1 MISEKTN
8 HLGASLDS
16 SAQRQ
21 QITMHDLDLT
31 RSDFKSLLAPFQ
43 IIAWLVFHPSA
54 WRGYIKSLD
63 LGLAPDFALADLSA
77 DCLRHQKL
85 RQLWRITFVLQPLL
99 VGVLVGLVLLLIN
112 FFQWFFIE
120 GLPPV
125 LLLLGIKTSP
135 ALSLIPIE
143 NIILGISYGTVLC
156 FVGSLIASFSISMA
170 FGIVAGMLG
179 GIFAGL
185 LFGITGNTGNL
196 GGIWLGLFIISF
208 AGSVTASLHTNNEQR
223 TWGWQIGSVAI
234 GLAVGAIVLLVGFAL
249 GSGFGK
255 LVNWLPFIDLTLAQ
269 AQIIGMAAAAGLIL
283 GWRRRDWRWMVIL
296 ALFFACLIWLLM
308 FIIFNIV
315 VGEETLWLK
324 RLLSGITGGAVN
336 AILFTLLFSLPYML
350 TRYITG
356 VWAGVV
362 AGILGSG
369 GTYLGFALYV
379 VPNNSIW
386 LLAGGL
392 VALALGLNH
401 KWWLPVVLYPA
412 TAAWNFS
419 LHLSQKRQPAH
430 SVALLH
436 RHSVFWDEHQQ
447 LPLWGL
453 EKQLV
458 TVYQQDEAAAKE
470 AMNQLSAGTQSWAV
484 QAAQIELDSDRLED
498 CDTIFKIAEVH
509 NALLSSDKLAG
520 SAGKWLNHFR
530 QSSLDVEAALSMP
543 NFEQQT
549 ALKEVIALLNG
560 LLTAG
565 GEQATDDVQHFK
577 TIAASW
583 HGILKKH
590 ADELENMQD
599 IPNPYTFGPPLNKK
613 HHHDVFADRPDVV
626 KRIEQ
631 LLQGRVC
638 QPLLLY
644 GQRRIGKTTLLT
656 NMNVLLP
663 ETFVMLFVDCQGP
676 IAAARD
682 EAGFFYNFGRALC
695 NDAEE
700 KYPALNLPP
709 LNKETLTDDPVA
721 GFDEWLVKLERA
733 VGDRIILLALDEFV
747 TIDEAFGDK
756 RLQPSAVLG
765 MFRHII
771 QHRPRFRLLFSGTH
785 TFAELQQWASYLIN
799 VQTVHISYLS
809 DNEARQLVEQPAKYF
824 PLRYTPEAS
833 QRVLSVTRQHP
844 ALVQLLCGEIVQL
857 KNTQPMNQRLKVQ
870 VDDVEAA
877 IPQALKFGGFFFA
890 DIEQN
895 QIGEIGQVVLRFMA
909 SHDEGAVV
917 SLQAL
922 EAKTQSATELEKTL
936 ALLVQRELVE
946 AEGDGYRFQ
955 VEMIRRWFSGRIQN

>member
-1 MISEKTN
+1 MISEKITP
-8 HLGASLDS
+8 LQKGQGASLS
-16 SAQRQ
+16 LGLRK
-21 QITMHDLDLT
+21 ITMSHLI
-31 RSDFKSLLAPFQ
+31 RSYFKPLLAPFQ

-63 LGLAPDFALADLSA
+63 LGLAPDFALADLSV
-77 DCLRHQKL
+77 DYQRYSELR
-85 RQLWRITFVLQPLL
+85 RLWRITFVLQPLL
-99 VGVLVGLVLLLIN
+99 VGVLIGLVLLIIN
-112 FFQWFFIE
+112 FFLWFFIE
-120 GLPPV
+120 GLPPM
-125 LLLLGIKTSP
+125 LLQLGIEMSP
-135 ALSLIPIE
+135 ALSLIPVE
-143 NIILGISYGTVLC
+143 SIILGVSYGTVLC

-179 GIFAGL
+179 GIFAGI
-185 LFGITGNTGNL
+185 LFGIAGKTGNL

-223 TWGWQIGSVAI
+223 TWGWQIGSVVI

-255 LVNWLPFIDLTLAQ
+255 LVKWLPFIDLTLAQ

-283 GWRRRDWRWMVIL
+283 GWRGRDWRWMATL
-296 ALFFACLIWLLM
+296 ALFFAGMIWLLM
-308 FIIFNIV
+308 SIIFNIV
-315 VGEETLWLK
+315 VGEQTLWLK

-350 TRYITG
+350 TKYITG

-369 GTYLGFALYV
+369 GTYLGFALYI

-392 VALALGLNH
+392 VALALGLTH
-401 KWWLPVVLYPA
+401 KWWLPVVLYPV

-419 LHLSQKRQPAH
+419 LHLSQKRQPER

-458 TVYQQDEAAAKE
+458 TVYQQDEAAAKA
-470 AMNQLSAGTQSWAV
+470 AMAQLSAGAQSWAV

-498 CDTIFKIAEVH
+498 CNTIFEIAEVH
-509 NALLSSDKLAG
+509 NALLSSDKLGG
-520 SAGKWLNHFR
+520 SAGKWLCHFR
-530 QSSLDVEAALSMP
+530 QSSLDVEDALSVP

-549 ALKEVIALLNG
+549 ALQKVIALLDG

-565 GEQATDDVQHFK
+565 GEHTNDDVQHFR
-577 TIAASW
+577 TIAGSW
-583 HGILKKH
+583 YSILKKH
-590 ADELENMQD
+590 ADDLENMQD

-631 LLQGRVC
+631 FLQGRVC
-638 QPLLLY
+638 PPLLLY
-644 GQRRIGKTTLLT
+644 GQRRIGKTTLLI

-663 ETFVMLFVDCQGP
+663 STFVMLFVDCQGP
-676 IAAARD
+676 IASARD
-682 EAGFFYNFGRALC
+682 EAGFFYNLGRALC

-700 KYPALNLPP
+700 KYPDLKLPP

-721 GFDEWLVKLERA
+721 GFDEWLDKVERA
-733 VGDRIILLALDEFV
+733 VGDRILLLAFDEFV
-747 TIDEAFGDK
+747 TMDEAFSEK

-785 TFAELQQWASYLIN
+785 TFAELQHWATYLIN

-870 VDDVEAA
+870 PDDVEAA

-895 QIGEIGQVVLRFMA
+895 QVGEIGQAVLRFMA
-909 SHDEGAVV
+909 SHGEGAVV

-922 EAKTQSATELEKTL
+922 EAETQFATELEKTL
-936 ALLVQRELVE
+936 ALLVQREIVE

-955 VEMIRRWFSGRIQN
+955 VEMIRQWFSGR